1 MSTGILLVIAG
12 PSGAGKGTIVLRL
25 KEREPSLRWS
35 VSWTTRAP
43 REGEVDGVDYHFTT
57 RAEFER
63 LRDADGFLE
72 WFDVYGD
79 LKGTPEAAV
88 REHLAAGHDVLL
100 EVDVNGALA
109 IRRKYPDAVLVFVR
123 PPSRDEQR
131 SRLER
136 RGQDSAEQIE
146 RRLAAA
152 AAEEQEADQFD
163 FVVENDDVDRAV
175 AEVAAILARR
185 RAAGS

>member
-1 MSTGILLVIAG
+1 M
-12 PSGAGKGTIVLRL
+12 
-25 KEREPSLRWS
+25 
-35 VSWTTRAP
+35 
-43 REGEVDGVDYHFTT
+43 
-57 RAEFER
+57 
-63 LRDADGFLE
+63 
-72 WFDVYGD
+72 
-79 LKGTPEAAV
+79 TPV
-88 REHLAAGHDVLL
+88 GR
-100 EVDVNGALA
+100 
-109 IRRKYPDAVLVFVR
+109 
-123 PPSRDEQR
+123 R

-152 AAEEQEADQFD
+152 AAEEQEADRFD